1 MGVKSKSKGQ
11 TKHHKSWNLCT
22 GIWRGKRFSHRFSM
36 LLLNRYEINI
46 CIRSLKQMRNLKL
59 PTWRLHFYKVN
70 RLNGQ
75 STYDHQKKP
84 TKQKS
89 RNFESVFMVWLMPV
103 AIDIYTREN
112 SSLNLVRILVKL
124 TRVSSIGK
132 KTAIESTNYGIK
144 FPHLSMDNLKLQLL
158 TDVSFNNLSN
168 GGSQAD

>member
-1 MGVKSKSKGQ
+1 
-11 TKHHKSWNLCT
+11 
-22 GIWRGKRFSHRFSM
+22 
-36 LLLNRYEINI
+36 
-46 CIRSLKQMRNLKL
+46 
-59 PTWRLHFYKVN
+59 
-70 RLNGQ
+70 
-75 STYDHQKKP
+75 
-84 TKQKS
+84 
-89 RNFESVFMVWLMPV
+89 MPV

-132 KTAIESTNYGIK
+132 KTAVENTNYGIK